1 MNIRDL
7 QYVTTLSRTLHFG
20 HAAAECHVSQPTL
33 SAQVRK
39 LENELGAI
47 LFERSTRA
55 ITLTDAG
62 TAVVREAHAALEQ
75 IQRVVDVARAHGDP
89 MAGTLRLG
97 MIPTLAPSLV
107 PMVIRPL
114 MSSHPALELVIT
126 EDTTETLL
134 DQLHHHQV
142 DAILI
147 ATPSKHD
154 ELFEQ
159 VLFDEPFWLVHPQSH
174 AFYEEADVTLSMLRG
189 QQILLLSEVHCLAGQ
204 VADLC
209 KRFTEPGPHDN
220 LRASSFETL
229 LQLVSAGFGL
239 TLVPALTTS
248 GPWTTDMGII
258 AKPVRNQAARRRVRL
273 VWRKSFPHA
282 VVIDSLVSVILDRL
296 PNTVTPAYSS

>member
-7 QYVTTLSRTLHFG
+7 EYVTTLAGIRHFG
-20 HAAAECHVSQPTL
+20 RAAAACHVSQPTL

-39 LENELGAI
+39 LEHELGTV
-47 LFERSTRA
+47 LFERSPRGVN
-55 ITLTDAG
+55 LTEAG

-75 IQRVVDVARAHGDP
+75 VQRVVDVARAHGDP

-114 MSSHPALELVIT
+114 VTSYPALELVIT
-126 EDTTETLL
+126 EDTTETLIESL
-134 DQLHHHQV
+134 RNHQV

-147 ATPSKHD
+147 ATPAEHD
-154 ELFEQ
+154 ELIQ
-159 VLFDEPFWLVHPQSH
+159 QTLFDEPFWLVHPQSH
-174 AFYEEADVTLSMLRG
+174 ALYDEADVTLAMLRG

-204 VADLC
+204 VGELC
-209 KRFTEPGPHDN
+209 RQFSEPGPHDN
-220 LRASSFETL
+220 LRASSLETL

-248 GPWTTDMGII
+248 GPWTTDMGLI
-258 AKPVRNQAARRRVRL
+258 AKPVRNKSAHRRVRL
-273 VWRKSFPHA
+273 VWRASFPHEI
-282 VVIDSLVSVILDRL
+282 VINSLAEVILDRL
-296 PNTVTPAYSS
+296 PNTVLPVTR